1 MSAFGK
7 ILAECAWIAA
17 NDADH
22 IARYG
27 ELRPSWAR
35 QEEKP
40 MTPEVRV
47 EVERLRVLGQRMAYA
62 ARREGV
68 VEQGVVALFWGGVD
82 PRPVI
87 EER

>member
-1 MSAFGK
+1 MSTLGK
-7 ILAECAWIAA
+7 LLAECAWVAA

-27 ELRPSWAR
+27 ELRASSGWTGH

-40 MTPEVRV
+40 MTPAVRA
-47 EVERLRVLGQRMAYA
+47 EVERLRVLGWRMAYA

-68 VEQGVVALFWGGVD
+68 TEQGIVALFWGGD
-82 PRPVI
+82 DGP
-87 EER
+87 